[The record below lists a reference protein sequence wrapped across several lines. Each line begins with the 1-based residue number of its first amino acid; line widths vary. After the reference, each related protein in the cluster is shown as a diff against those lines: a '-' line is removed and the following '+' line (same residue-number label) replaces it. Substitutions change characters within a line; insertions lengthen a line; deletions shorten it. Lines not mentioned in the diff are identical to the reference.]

1 MDEDV
6 LVLGLYHVVALRAE
20 TRHVAVDVD
29 AALVLDALQHRVDDD
44 EGARAAHASAV
55 TSQHNS
61 TRSNTVNVRD
71 TPTDTA

>member
-1 MDEDV
+1 MDEYV
-6 LVLGLYHVVALRAE
+6 LVLGLYHVVALRAQ

-61 TRSNTVNVRD
+61 TRSNTVHD